1 MRILITP
8 GVGEIEEKKSK
19 FIAHLKAVNT
29 EEEAVSFFDEMKK
42 RYWDAK
48 HNCTAFIIG
57 ERGENTRCNDDK
69 EPAQTAGRPMLTV
82 LQHADLKNVA
92 CVVTR
97 YFGGT
102 LLGTGGLIKAYSDA
116 VKDAL
121 AKSVLAEEIEGVKF
135 SFVLDYEAYG
145 RIQREFESRK
155 ISFASTDF
163 SDKITA
169 SVEIPLSMEDEIK
182 KLLTECTLGKAQI
195 GESVKCAIV
204 KEIKLD
210 EA

>member
-1 MRILITP
+1 MRIIINP

-145 RIQREFESRK
+145 RIQREFESRN

>member
-145 RIQREFESRK
+145 RIQREFESRN